1 MPNVD
6 GGSLWELVER
16 RAAATPEAV
25 AAVDE
30 AGRTLTWAETKAEAE
45 RAAAGFALLGIG
57 AGDVVSWQLPTWL
70 ESKLLVLALAR
81 LGAIQN
87 PMLPI
92 YREREVG
99 FITRQAKSKLLVV
112 PSTWAGFDFEAM
124 AQGIAAEVK
133 AEGGDLQVLV
143 ADKALPQGDPTT
155 LPPSPD
161 PSGEPVRWYFYTSGT
176 TADPKGAQH
185 TDRTILASA
194 LGMNAC
200 LEVTDADKNAV
211 VFPFTHI
218 GGIGWLFSALVVGF
232 PTVYI
237 ERFDPARTIEL
248 IKEHDVTMAGAGT
261 PFHMAY
267 LAAQRQLPEGEL
279 LFPKVRLYCGG
290 GAPKPPQLHYD
301 IKAEMGSD
309 VGIVS
314 GYGLTEAPIIA
325 MGTVHDTDEQLA
337 NTEGKATGATKL
349 RAVTLEGKEAGIA
362 EEGEIRVKAPQLMKG
377 YLDSSLDAEAF
388 DEDGWFKTGD
398 LGRIDADGMV
408 TITGRVKD
416 IIIRNMENIS
426 AKEVEDIL
434 FRSPDVADVAVIGV
448 PDARTGE
455 RVCAVIVPADPSAPI
470 TFEAMVAWCR
480 QEGLMTQKLP
490 ERLEIVD
497 VLPRNPTGKVL
508 KYELRSRFGTGG
520 SAPS

>member
-1 MPNVD
+1 MHMPNVD

-16 RAAATPEAV
+16 RAEATPDAM

-30 AGRTLTWAETKAEAE
+30 DGRELTWAEAKTAAE
-45 RAAAGFALLGIG
+45 RAAAGLARLGIG
-57 AGDVVSWQLPTWL
+57 ADDVVSWQLPTWL
-70 ESKLLVLALAR
+70 ESKVLVLALAR

-92 YREREVG
+92 YRQREVG
-99 FITRQAKSKLLVV
+99 FITRQARSKLLIV

-124 AQGIAAEVK
+124 AREIAQAITD
-133 AEGGDLQVLV
+133 EGGSLQVLV
-143 ADKALPQGDPTT
+143 CDKALPQGDPST
-155 LPPSPD
+155 LSSPPD
-161 PSGEPVRWYFYTSGT
+161 PIAEPVRWYFYTSGT

-194 LGMNAC
+194 KAMNAC
-200 LEVTDADKNAV
+200 LEITDADRNAV

-237 ERFDPARTIEL
+237 ERFDPGRTVEL
-248 IKEHDVTMAGAGT
+248 IRQHEVTMAGAGT

-267 LAAQRQLPEGEL
+267 LAAQRQLPAGET
-279 LFPKVRLYCGG
+279 LFPSVRVYCGG

-301 IKAEMGSD
+301 IKAEMGG

-325 MGTVHDTDEQLA
+325 MGSVHDTDEQLA
-337 NTEGKATGATKL
+337 NTEGRATGSTQL
-349 RAVTLEGKEAGIA
+349 RVVTLDGKEAGID
-362 EEGEIRVKAPQLMKG
+362 EEGEIRAKAPQLMKG

-426 AKEVEDIL
+426 AKEVEDVI
-434 FRSPDVADVAVIGV
+434 FSHPQVADVAVIGV
-448 PDARTGE
+448 PDDRTGE
-455 RVCAVIVPADPSAPI
+455 RVCAVVVPADTASPP
-470 TFEAMVAWCR
+470 TFEAIVSHCR
-480 QEGLMTQKLP
+480 EHGLMTQKLP
-490 ERLEIVD
+490 ERVEIVD
-497 VLPRNPTGKVL
+497 ALPRNPTGKVL
-508 KYELRSRFGTGG
+508 KFELKDRFG
-520 SAPS
+520 S

>member
-1 MPNVD
+1 MANVD

-16 RAAATPEAV
+16 RAVATPDV
-25 AAVDE
+25 LAAIDE
-30 AGRTLTWAETKAEAE
+30 DGRTLTWAETRAAAE
-45 RAAAGFALLGIG
+45 RAAAGLARMGIG

-70 ESKLLVLALAR
+70 ESKVLVLALAR

-87 PMLPI
+87 PILPI

-99 FITRQAKSKLLVV
+99 FVTRQAGSKLLIV

-124 AQGIAAEVK
+124 AKGIASAIR
-133 AEGGDLQVLV
+133 AEGGSLEVLV
-143 ADKALPQGDPTT
+143 ADKALPQGDPAT
-155 LPPSPD
+155 LSPPPD
-161 PSGEPVRWYFYTSGT
+161 PSEDPVRWYFYTSGT

-194 LGMNAC
+194 LGMCAC
-200 LEVTDADKNAV
+200 LEVTDADRNAV

-218 GGIGWLFSALVVGF
+218 GGIGWLFSALAIGF

-237 ERFDPARTIEL
+237 ERFDPARTTAL
-248 IKEHDVTMAGAGT
+248 IREHRVTMAGAGT

-267 LAAQRQLPEGEL
+267 LAAQRQLPAGER
-279 LFPKVRLYCGG
+279 LFPDVRVYCGG

-301 IKAEMGSD
+301 IKAEMGG

-314 GYGLTEAPIIA
+314 GYGLTEAPILVMA
-325 MGTVHDTDEQLA
+325 SVDDTDEQLA
-337 NTEGKATGATKL
+337 NTEGRATAGVRL
-349 RAVTLEGKEAGIA
+349 RVVTLEGKDAGID
-362 EEGEIRVKAPQLMKG
+362 EEGEIRAKAPQVMKG
-377 YLDSSLDAEAF
+377 YLDASLDAAAF

-426 AKEVEDIL
+426 AKEIEDLL
-434 FRSPDVADVAVIGV
+434 FTHPAVADVAVIGV
-448 PDARTGE
+448 PDPKTGE
-455 RVCAVIVPADPSAPI
+455 RVCAVVVPKDPADPI
-470 TFEAMVAWCR
+470 TFAELVAFCR
-480 QEGLMTQKLP
+480 DQGLMTQKLP

-497 VLPRNPTGKVL
+497 ALPRNPTGKIL
-508 KYELRSRFGTGG
+508 KFELTARFRGTA
-520 SAPS
+520 S

>member
-16 RAAATPEAV
+16 RAAATPDAL

-30 AGRTLTWAETKAEAE
+30 DGRTLTWAETKAEAE
-45 RAAAGFALLGIG
+45 RAAAGFTRLGIG

-81 LGAIQN
+81 IGAIQN

-99 FITRQAKSKLLVV
+99 FIVRQAESKLLVV
-112 PSTWAGFDFEAM
+112 PSTWAAFDFEAM
-124 AQGIAAEVK
+124 AKGIAAAVK
-133 AEGGDLQVLV
+133 DEGGQELQVLV
-143 ADKALPQGDPTT
+143 ADKALPQGDPSS
-155 LPPSPD
+155 LPPPPD
-161 PSGEPVRWYFYTSGT
+161 PSQDPVRWYFYTSGT
-176 TADPKGAQH
+176 TSDPKGAQH

-200 LEVTDADKNAV
+200 LAVTEDDRNAV

-237 ERFDPARTIEL
+237 ERFDPARTIQL
-248 IKEHDVTMAGAGT
+248 IQQHEVTMAGAGT

-267 LAAQRQLPEGEL
+267 LAAQRQLPEGER
-279 LFPKVRLYCGG
+279 LFPSVRVYCGG

-301 IKAEMGSD
+301 IKAEMGG

-325 MGTVHDTDEQLA
+325 MGTVDDADEQLA
-337 NTEGKATGATKL
+337 NTEGRATGTTRL
-349 RAVTLEGKEAGIA
+349 RAVTLDGKEAGIG

-377 YLDSSLDAEAF
+377 YLDTSLDAEAF
-388 DEDGWFKTGD
+388 DEEGWFRTGD
-398 LGRIDADGMV
+398 LGRIDAEGMV

-434 FRSPDVADVAVIGV
+434 FTHPDVADVAVIGV
-448 PDARTGE
+448 PDPKTGE
-455 RVCAVIVPADPSAPI
+455 RVCAVVVPADPAQPL
-470 TFEAMVAWCR
+470 TFDSMVAHCR
-480 QEGLMTQKLP
+480 EAGLMTQKLP
-490 ERLEIVD
+490 ERLELVD
-497 VLPRNPTGKVL
+497 ALPRNPTGKIL
-508 KYELRSRFGTGG
+508 KFELRDRFGG
-520 SAPS
+520 S